1 MEDGRGASAG
11 GFAVGTCSRRQ
22 PVVKSTGPTSMRKK
36 ADEATLSGRIGI
48 IDGDDFLEARGASGA
63 SFAGGIGKAFAG

>member
-1 MEDGRGASAG
+1 
-11 GFAVGTCSRRQ
+11 
-22 PVVKSTGPTSMRKK
+22 MRKK